1 MMLPWLDEM
10 TVYRTHMGHF
20 PPRVIN
26 VGLSVNYTFDFSM
39 PVSAIADAIFILLKF
54 KLKDA
59 LSRVPMNTLC
69 DYLRT
74 REIAPLMAYLLAD
87 VSKLQEAG
95 LPIDR
100 VKVVVLD
107 TLTGEPLDDKLL
119 KFERRDARVIKTQDE
134 REQSRRINRANYVA
148 KPETK
153 KLLEERMADPEV
165 QKKRKEYAEQP
176 EVKERK
182 KRLSERTRY
191 VVKKI
196 KIDHPVLYK
205 QVLEQ
210 VEAENPHLAKLK
222 EDKKARALER
232 KRKREEEKAKMTS
245 ELEQE
250 EVEQAADASAVVSET
265 TQSGKSKRK
274 AKRRSRKLAKAS
286 ESGEEP
292 PKKKARFES
301 VEMNVEK

>member
-1 MMLPWLDEM
+1 MLPWLDEM
-10 TVYRTHMGHF
+10 MVYRTHMGHF

-26 VGLSVNYTFDFSM
+26 IGLSVKYTFDFSM
-39 PVSAIADAIFILLKF
+39 PVSAIADAIFIILKF

-95 LPIDR
+95 MPIDR
-100 VKVVVLD
+100 VKVVVMD

-148 KPETK
+148 KEETK
-153 KLLEERMADPEV
+153 KLQQERMADPEV

-196 KIDHPVLYK
+196 KTDHPALYK

-210 VEAENPHLAKLK
+210 VELENPHLAKLK

-232 KRKREEEKAKMTS
+232 KRKREEEKAKMAS

-250 EVEQAADASAVVSET
+250 EVEQASET
-265 TQSGKSKRK
+265 TQSEKSKRK
-274 AKRRSRKLAKAS
+274 AKRRSRKLAKVS